1 MEVQEENK
9 IEEEDKNEN
18 KIIVSEEP
26 NNDLID
32 NNDKQNNAEEVK
44 LDSVNEND
52 EQNQTNQKGNR
63 LRAKKKIINVPDKM
77 GENNQIEEL
86 REENE
91 EITKNVPEKVE
102 EKHSKCGC
110 FIF

>member
-102 EKHSKCGC
+102 ETHSKCG
-110 FIF
+110 